1 MSVTTNDNHI
11 TYREEAD
18 LKKRLELLEQLQE
31 IDLRIDAL
39 KNSQNGLHGELNGIE
54 QGLVAAREEAAGL
67 DTRIAQTEQ
76 EKAEQ
81 EGLLATEQENIRR
94 SESHMKEIKTNKEFQ
109 AIGREIAAAR
119 KQATELEE
127 QLLQKIAQIEELKG
141 ESAGKA
147 ASLAELEQN
156 TTERSREKQ
165 AEIDTVQ
172 QDIDTDLAQREEI
185 TKQLPPNLIKRYT
198 LLREQRRGQA
208 LAIARDGYCLGCN
221 MNLPPQLYN
230 SLFRGDEM
238 ISCPHCQRVLILKQ
252 QPQA

>member
-1 MSVTTNDNHI
+1 M
-11 TYREEAD
+11 
-18 LKKRLELLEQLQE
+18 KKRLEMLEQLQE
-31 IDLRIDAL
+31 IDLRIDSL
-39 KNSQNGLHGELNGIE
+39 KNSQNSLHGELNGIE
-54 QGLVAAREEAAGL
+54 QGLVAAREEAAEL
-67 DTRIAQTEQ
+67 DSRIAQVEQ
-76 EKAEQ
+76 EKTEQ

-119 KQATELEE
+119 KQAAELEE
-127 QLLQKIAQIEELKG
+127 QILQKVGQIEQLRG
-141 ESAGKA
+141 ESTGRS

-156 TTERSREKQ
+156 TAQRSGEKL
-165 AEIDTVQ
+165 AEISAIQ
-172 QDIDTDLAQREEI
+172 QDIDADLARREEI
-185 TKQLPPNLIKRYT
+185 TKHLPASLLKRYT

-252 QPQA
+252 QAG

>member
-1 MSVTTNDNHI
+1 M
-11 TYREEAD
+11 
-18 LKKRLELLEQLQE
+18 KKRLEMLEQLQE
-31 IDLRIDAL
+31 IDLRIDSL
-39 KNSQNGLHGELNGIE
+39 KNSQNSLHGELNGIE
-54 QGLVAAREEAAGL
+54 QGLVAAREEAAEL
-67 DTRIAQTEQ
+67 DSRIAQVEQ
-76 EKAEQ
+76 EKTEQ

-119 KQATELEE
+119 KQAAELEE
-127 QLLQKIAQIEELKG
+127 QILQKVGQIEQLRG
-141 ESAGKA
+141 ESTGRS

-156 TTERSREKQ
+156 TAQRSGEKL
-165 AEIDTVQ
+165 AEISAIQ
-172 QDIDTDLAQREEI
+172 QDIDADLARREEI
-185 TKQLPPNLIKRYT
+185 TKHLPASLLKRYT

-252 QPQA
+252 QPQG

>member
-1 MSVTTNDNHI
+1 M
-11 TYREEAD
+11 
-18 LKKRLELLEQLQE
+18 KKRLEMLEQLQE
-31 IDLRIDAL
+31 IDLRIDTL
-39 KNSQNGLHGELNGIE
+39 KNSQAGLHGELNGIE
-54 QGLVAAREEAAGL
+54 QGLVAAREEVAGL
-67 DTRIAQTEQ
+67 EARIAQVEQ
-76 EKAEQ
+76 EKTER
-81 EGLLATEQENIRR
+81 EELLATEQENIRR

-119 KQATELEE
+119 KQAAELEE
-127 QLLQKIAQIEELKG
+127 QLLQKIGQIEELKG
-141 ESAGKA
+141 ESAAKS
-147 ASLAELEQN
+147 ASVAELEQN
-156 TTERSREKQ
+156 TAQRSQEKQ
-165 AEIDTVQ
+165 AEIAAIQ

-185 TKQLPPNLIKRYT
+185 AKQLPANLIKRYT

-230 SLFRGDEM
+230 SLFRGDEL

>member
-1 MSVTTNDNHI
+1 M
-11 TYREEAD
+11 
-18 LKKRLELLEQLQE
+18 KKRLEMLEQLQE
-31 IDLRIDAL
+31 IDLRIDSL
-39 KNSQNGLHGELNGIE
+39 KNSQNSLHGELNGIE
-54 QGLVAAREEAAGL
+54 QGLVAAREEAAEL
-67 DTRIAQTEQ
+67 DSRIAQVEQ
-76 EKAEQ
+76 EKTEQ

-119 KQATELEE
+119 KQAAELEE
-127 QLLQKIAQIEELKG
+127 QILQKVGQIEQLRG
-141 ESAGKA
+141 ESTGRS

-156 TTERSREKQ
+156 TAQRSGEKL
-165 AEIDTVQ
+165 AEISAIQ
-172 QDIDTDLAQREEI
+172 QDIDVDLARREEI
-185 TKQLPPNLIKRYT
+185 TKHLPASLLKRYA

-252 QPQA
+252 QPQG